1 MENEYLNEE
10 KYRKAEKMITLVAIL
25 VLLAGLSLGGFLIYR
40 GVVKPDKARLLDLK
54 TNLETK
60 KKELEDK
67 GIKYDTFAEYTSG
80 EKYDLKII
88 TKALD
93 PSFNYCGFDEYKD
106 NIITSEYCK
115 VKNNTGDFAS
125 TSSIMI
131 GVFVS
136 IASLMISGFIFMVA
150 KGRHIL
156 AFTMEQA
163 MPVAKEGV
171 SEMAPTMGKA
181 ATEFVKGVRKGMKDE

>member
-40 GVVKPDKARLLDLK
+40 GVAKPDKARLLDLK

>member
-40 GVVKPDKARLLDLK
+40 GVVKPDKARLLDVK